1 MQKTFHAKTL
11 PLRGDEREM
20 FVGRTEEL
28 SYVKEMLESGLN
40 CAISGHPGIGKTTF
54 LNILESELMPTY
66 TVIRLSIPSTDPE
79 TFYKKLL
86 FALTT
91 CFADTIPPSI
101 REKLLYTQEMMTLSR
116 GLLYGET
123 LGEKEERK
131 ILSFMREVIKNP
143 DEHQARLYT
152 LEELRAACIDI
163 ISSIQKKLII
173 IIDDMDK
180 VFARSVHEPRDQVER
195 LYLFL
200 TELGDVIH
208 IPKSVWLFSLH
219 GDIYEQ
225 LEKYVLMQNDSILLS
240 FINDII
246 PLKPFTPE
254 ESKKIC
260 DNRTGVDV
268 FSYFTH
274 AAFRLM
280 LAVSKGNP
288 RLLLYTAAKAL
299 KYAGQDTV
307 TTDSLLAALRANLPM
322 DIRDLMILKCAAEK
336 PFIIAGDPELRET
349 VGLDTISI
357 SQRLSELTNKRLLI
371 NDYDDS
377 QKVYRLVYVHD
388 AFTEE

>member
-1 MQKTFHAKTL
+1 MHVKTL

-28 SYVKEMLESGLN
+28 ANVRDLLESGLN
-40 CAISGHPGIGKTTF
+40 CAISGQPGIGKTSF
-54 LNILESELMPTY
+54 LNVLEADLSTTY
-66 TVIRLSIPSTDPE
+66 AIIRLSIPTTDPE

-86 FALTT
+86 FALTVQYVDIIDHT
-91 CFADTIPPSI
+91 I
-101 REKLLYTQEMMTLSR
+101 REKLLYTQEIMTLAR

-131 ILSFMREVIKNP
+131 IINFMREFIKSP
-143 DEHQARLYT
+143 EEQQIRVYT
-152 LEELRAACIDI
+152 LEELRAACASIL
-163 ISSIQKKLII
+163 SSLEKKLII
-173 IIDDMDK
+173 IVDDTDK
-180 VFARSVHEPRDQVER
+180 VFARSVLEPCDQVER
-195 LYLFL
+195 LYLFF
-200 TELGDVIH
+200 TELTDVIH
-208 IPKSVWLFSLH
+208 TPKTAWLFSLH
-219 GDIYEQ
+219 GEMFEQ

-254 ESKKIC
+254 ESKHIC
-260 DNRTGVDV
+260 NNRIGADV
-268 FSYFTH
+268 FSLFTES
-274 AAFRLM
+274 AFRLM

-288 RLLLYTAAKAL
+288 RLLLYTAAKAV
-299 KYAGQDTV
+299 KHAGNEKV
-307 TTDSLLAALRANLPM
+307 TIDSLLTALRANLPM

-336 PFIIAGDPELRET
+336 PFITAGDPELRET

-388 AFTEE
+388 AFTEIN